1 MKHSVKSTFLVLL
14 VMIVGGSW
22 PNSCDADLNWPG
34 WMGPKR
40 DGWVSGF
47 RPPIRWP
54 KRLER
59 IWRVEVGTGY
69 GSPLVEGNRVY
80 QHARQGDDEVVWC
93 LDLRTGEIKWR
104 QSYAA
109 PFTIGGGAEWHGK
122 GPKSSPVIAGG
133 RIFTMSIAGILSA
146 WDADTGERLW
156 RCDEGSRFEK
166 SHPYWGAATSPIVDG
181 DRVIVHFGT
190 DSEGELLALD
200 VRSGEPLWRQGKDG
214 ASYSSPLLVEIQG
227 VRQIVEWNHQALIG
241 VDSQTGRLLWELSFP
256 HAGTDQNMPT
266 PTFHQGS
273 ILLGGEN
280 RGLHRFDPQRHDGA
294 WRVEEAWHQPKVALD
309 MSSAVV
315 NGNLLYG
322 FSHYGK
328 GRLFCLDPKTGEI
341 LWQGPARTGD
351 NAMLLSITDHIVALI
366 DDGELQ
372 VVAATGGGFEK
383 VASFQVSKA
392 PTWAPPVLLESGIL
406 VKDQTSLTRWS
417 LPISIDQST
426 TPAGQPSSPGETSD

>member
-1 MKHSVKSTFLVLL
+1 MKHSVKLTVVVLM
-14 VMIVGGSW
+14 VMIAVGSW
-22 PNSCDADLNWPG
+22 PSSCDADLNWPG
-34 WMGPKR
+34 WLGPKR

-47 RPPIRWP
+47 RPPARWP

-59 IWRVEVGTGY
+59 IWRVDVGTGY

-80 QHARQGDDEVVWC
+80 QHARQSDDEVVWC
-93 LDLRTGEIKWR
+93 LDLQTGDIKWR

-122 GPKSSPVIAGG
+122 GPKSSPVMADG

-146 WDADTGERLW
+146 WDADTGQLLW
-156 RCDEGSRFEK
+156 RRDEGSRFEK

-200 VRSGEPLWRQGKDG
+200 VKSGEPVWRQGKDG

-241 VDSQTGRLLWELSFP
+241 VDSQTGRLLWEFSFP

-266 PTFHQGS
+266 PTFHHDY

-280 RGLHRFDPQRHDGA
+280 RGLHRLDPQRNDGK
-294 WRVEEAWHQPKVALD
+294 WTVEEVWHQPKVALD
-309 MSSAVV
+309 MSTAVI
-315 NGNLLYG
+315 NGDLLYG

-328 GRLFCLDPKTGEI
+328 GRLFCMDPNTGEI
-341 LWQGPARTGD
+341 LWQGPGRTGD
-351 NAMLLSITDHIVALI
+351 NVMFLSITGHIVALV
-366 DDGELQ
+366 DNGELQ
-372 VVAATGGGFEK
+372 VVAAKGDGFER
-383 VASFQVSKA
+383 VVSYLVSES
-392 PTWAPPVLLESGIL
+392 PTWAPPVLLENGIL
-406 VKDQTSLTRWS
+406 IKNQTSLIRWS
-417 LPISIDQST
+417 FPNPIDPSP
-426 TPAGQPSSPGETSD
+426 TPAGHR